1 MASSIR
7 IARLKGEAA
16 EAVKNMK
23 LIATKADDESRDLTA
38 DEQAEFDKFKTQA
51 EELVKNIQAATAD
64 AAIISAADTLAKQVG
79 AEPAEETESDDA
91 TKAKAQSLGLQVVGS
106 AQFKAAMSPYKGA
119 GQVPERSRFQTD
131 PIGVKGLFVG
141 ASPTSGG
148 AFVTPEQTG
157 IVEMLGRKELT
168 IRNLVSV
175 RRTGSDTVEYVRQ
188 TTHTNAAAVVP
199 EATSSAAPTAPAS
212 GGGALIPNPGGGY
225 KPEGSWA
232 FERKTAVVK
241 TIAEWVPA
249 TKRALADVAALE
261 GLIND
266 ELRADI
272 AEREEE
278 QILNGTGSGEDFT
291 GINATSG
298 IQTQA
303 FTEDLFA
310 TARKAI
316 TKARTIG
323 RVAPTAWV
331 VSPETQE
338 FIDLAQDG
346 EGRYRNG
353 GPFAFGPRTLWG
365 LPTVESESQS
375 GDQML
380 LGDFSK
386 AVLWDREQTTV
397 TVTDSHADFFIRNM
411 VAVLAE
417 CREAFAV
424 TRPAAFV
431 KVATHA

>member
-7 IARLKGEAA
+7 IARLKGEAEA
-16 EAVKNMK
+16 AVKSMK
-23 LIATKADDESRDLTA
+23 LIATKADEEARDLTE
-38 DEQAEFDKFKTQA
+38 DEQAEFDKYKTQA
-51 EELVKNIQAATAD
+51 EELVKNLEAARHD
-64 AAIISAADTLAKQVG
+64 VEVISAAETLAKQVG
-79 AEPAEETESDDA
+79 AEPVEEPTSDDT

-106 AQFKAAMSPYKGA
+106 AQFKSAMAPYKGA

-131 PIGVKGLFVG
+131 PIGIKGLFVG

-175 RRTGSDTVEYVRQ
+175 RRTGSDTVEYVAQ
-188 TTHTNAAAVVP
+188 TAHTNAAAVVP

-212 GGGALIPNPGGGY
+212 GGGALIPNAGGGY

-272 AEREEE
+272 TEKEEQ
-278 QILNGTGSGEDFT
+278 QILNGTGAGEDLT

-303 FTEDLFA
+303 FVEDLF
-310 TARKAI
+310 TSVRKAI
-316 TKARTIG
+316 TKVRTIG
-323 RVAPTAWV
+323 RVAPTAIV
-331 VSPETQE
+331 VSPEDAE
-338 FIDLAQDG
+338 LIDLAKDG
-346 EGRYRNG
+346 ENRYYYG
-353 GPFAFGPRTLWG
+353 GPFAFGNRTLWG
-365 LPTVESESQS
+365 VPVVESESQPS
-375 GDQML
+375 GTAT
-380 LGDFSK
+380 LGDYSK

-411 VAVLAE
+411 IAILAE
-417 CREAFAV
+417 ERVAFAV
-424 TRPAAFV
+424 TRPSAFV

>member
-7 IARLKGEAA
+7 IARLKGEAEA
-16 EAVKNMK
+16 AVKSMK
-23 LIATKADDESRDLTA
+23 LIATKADEEARDLTE
-38 DEQAEFDKFKTQA
+38 DEQAEFDKYKTQA
-51 EELVKNIQAATAD
+51 EELVKNLEAARHD
-64 AAIISAADTLAKQVG
+64 VEVISAAETLAKQVG
-79 AEPAEETESDDA
+79 AEPVEEPTSDDT

-106 AQFKAAMSPYKGA
+106 AQFKSAMAPYKGA

-131 PIGVKGLFVG
+131 PIGIKGLFVG

-175 RRTGSDTVEYVRQ
+175 RRTGSDTVEYVAQ
-188 TTHTNAAAVVP
+188 TAHTNAAAVVP

-212 GGGALIPNPGGGY
+212 GGALIPNAGGGY

-272 AEREEE
+272 TEKEEQ
-278 QILNGTGSGEDFT
+278 QILNGTGAGEDLT

-303 FTEDLFA
+303 FVDDLF
-310 TARKAI
+310 TSVRKAI
-316 TKARTIG
+316 TKVRTIG
-323 RVAPTAWV
+323 RVAPTAIV
-331 VSPETQE
+331 VSPEDAE
-338 FIDLAQDG
+338 LIDLAKDG
-346 EGRYRNG
+346 ENRYYYG
-353 GPFAFGPRTLWG
+353 GPFAFGNRTLWG
-365 LPTVESESQS
+365 VPVVESESQPS
-375 GDQML
+375 GTAT
-380 LGDFSK
+380 LGDYSK

-411 VAVLAE
+411 IAILAE
-417 CREAFAV
+417 ERVAFAV
-424 TRPAAFV
+424 TRPSAFV

>member
-188 TTHTNAAAVVP
+188 TAHTNAAAVVP
-199 EATSSAAPTAPAS
+199 EATSSAAPTAPES

-232 FERKTAVVK
+232 FERDTAVVK

-266 ELRADI
+266 ELRADVLE
-272 AEREEE
+272 AEEE
-278 QILNGTGSGEDFT
+278 QILNGTGAGEDFI

-375 GDQML
+375 GDEML

-397 TVTDSHADFFIRNM
+397 TVTDSHADFFVRNM

-424 TRPAAFV
+424 TRPSAFV
-431 KVATHA
+431 KVAAHA

>member
-7 IARLKGEAA
+7 IARLKGEAEA
-16 EAVKNMK
+16 AVKSMK
-23 LIATKADDESRDLTA
+23 LIATKADEEARDLTE
-38 DEQAEFDKFKTQA
+38 DEQAEFDKYKTQA
-51 EELVKNIQAATAD
+51 EELVKNLED
-64 AAIISAADTLAKQVG
+64 ARHDVEVISAAETLAKQVG
-79 AEPAEETESDDA
+79 AEPVEEPTSDDT

-106 AQFKAAMSPYKGA
+106 AQFKSAMAPYKGA

-131 PIGVKGLFVG
+131 PIGIKGLFVG
-141 ASPTSGG
+141 SSPTSGG

-175 RRTGSDTVEYVRQ
+175 RRTGSDTVEYVAQ
-188 TTHTNAAAVVP
+188 TAHTNAAAVVP

-212 GGGALIPNPGGGY
+212 GGGALIPNAGGGY

-272 AEREEE
+272 TEKEEQ
-278 QILNGTGSGEDFT
+278 QILNGTGAGEDLT

-303 FTEDLFA
+303 FVDDLF
-310 TARKAI
+310 TSVRKAI
-316 TKARTIG
+316 TKVRTIG
-323 RVAPTAWV
+323 RVAPTAIV
-331 VSPETQE
+331 VSPEDAE
-338 FIDLAQDG
+338 LIDLAKDG
-346 EGRYRNG
+346 ENRYYYG
-353 GPFAFGPRTLWG
+353 GPFAFGNRTLWG
-365 LPTVESESQS
+365 VPVVESESQPS
-375 GDQML
+375 GTAT
-380 LGDFSK
+380 LGDYSK

-411 VAVLAE
+411 IAILAE
-417 CREAFAV
+417 ERVAFAV
-424 TRPAAFV
+424 TRPSAFV

>member
-188 TTHTNAAAVVP
+188 TAHTNAAAVVP

-272 AEREEE
+272 AEKEEE